1 MALFEKSKTQQDRK
15 TQRLMT
21 NIRSLY
27 EDALGYSQLSE
38 QFSDT
43 PDVLDL
49 EQVMFTDEVQPEDA
63 SRPDSRKN
71 PADLKTPVRT
81 SSSLVDDDE
90 NFDRLL
96 FRLMKDVREADQRLP
111 ADKTPR
117 DVLRN
122 EAEPY
127 LDMSQQ
133 PARQPQQPASQPRQP
148 YQERQTSSLDL
159 SPYVR
164 DSLRQ
169 LVYEQIEE
177 RIKLWIDENLEQI
190 VEDALRYAPA
200 GSRDSRKDYDPRS

>member
-1 MALFEKSKTQQDRK
+1 M
-15 TQRLMT
+15 
-21 NIRSLY
+21 
-27 EDALGYSQLSE
+27 
-38 QFSDT
+38 
-43 PDVLDL
+43 LDL
-49 EQVMFTDEVQPEDA
+49 EQVMFTDEVQPEHA
-63 SRPDSRKN
+63 SRPDSRQK

-81 SSSLVDDDE
+81 SSALVDDDE

-96 FRLMKDVREADQRLP
+96 FRLMKDVREADQHLP
-111 ADKTPR
+111 ADKAPR

-122 EAEPY
+122 VAEPY
-127 LDMSQQ
+127 LDMRMSQQ
-133 PARQPQQPASQPRQP
+133 PASQPQQPASRPQQPASQPQ
-148 YQERQTSSLDL
+148 QKHQTSSLDL

>member
-38 QFSDT
+38 QYSDT

-49 EQVMFTDEVQPEDA
+49 EQVMFTDEVQPEHA
-63 SRPDSRKN
+63 SRPDGKQK

-111 ADKTPR
+111 ADKAPR

-133 PARQPQQPASQPRQP
+133 PASQPQQPHQKH
-148 YQERQTSSLDL
+148 QTSSLDL